1 MIRFFALGILALI
14 LFSCDDESVAY
25 NELKLNQSNAIHIF
39 ETKTSVSNELSITM
53 DAILSDSRCPEGA
66 ICIWEG
72 NAMVRYMIS
81 RNNQCDTII
90 LNTHGSDGFPS
101 DTALHSLTFNLQDVT
116 PYPHTNQSIPYNKY
130 TSKLIITGE

>member
-25 NELKLNQSNAIHIF
+25 NEQKLNQSNAIHIF

-72 NAMVRYMIS
+72 N
-81 RNNQCDTII
+81 
-90 LNTHGSDGFPS
+90 
-101 DTALHSLTFNLQDVT
+101 
-116 PYPHTNQSIPYNKY
+116 
-130 TSKLIITGE
+130 GEVYA